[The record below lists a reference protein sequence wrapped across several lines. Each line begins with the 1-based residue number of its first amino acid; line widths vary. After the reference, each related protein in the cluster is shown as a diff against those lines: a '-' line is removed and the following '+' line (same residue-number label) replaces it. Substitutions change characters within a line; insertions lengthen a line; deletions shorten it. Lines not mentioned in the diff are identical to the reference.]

1 MAPNSL
7 PVRRFVLPTGLK
19 GQQNGKL
26 SPDLLTAIRP
36 SGFLYLTAAASWAA
50 MKKAAKLDGVVL
62 KPTSAFDAYR
72 PYSVQ
77 EAVFLQRY
85 TKTPLAGRPTRTWN
99 GATWYLKPGLAPL
112 AAPGTSNHGWG
123 CAVDIWNVGQNGRLE
138 WLLAHFDEFGWSW
151 EVQSEPWHI
160 RYVLGESLPS
170 GVNL

>member
-7 PVRRFVLPTGLK
+7 PVRKFVLPQGLK
-19 GQQNGKL
+19 GQENGKL
-26 SPDLLTAIRP
+26 SPDLLVAIRP
-36 SGFLYLTAAASWAA
+36 SGFLYKTAAASYHA
-50 MKKAAKLDGVVL
+50 MKKAAKDDGIAL

-85 TKTPLAGRPTRTWN
+85 TKTPLPGRPTRTWN

-112 AAPGTSNHGWG
+112 ASPGTSNHGWA
-123 CAVDIWNVGQNGRLE
+123 CACDIWNVGQNGRLE
-138 WLLAHFDEFGWSW
+138 WLLANAERFGWSW

-160 RYVLGESLPS
+160 RYVLGDRLPE
-170 GVNL
+170 GVTL

>member
-1 MAPNSL
+1 
-7 PVRRFVLPTGLK
+7 
-19 GQQNGKL
+19 
-26 SPDLLTAIRP
+26 
-36 SGFLYLTAAASWAA
+36 
-50 MKKAAKLDGVVL
+50 MKKAAKLEGVVL

-112 AAPGTSNHGWG
+112 ATPGTSNHGWG

>member
-1 MAPNSL
+1 MAQTKL
-7 PVRRFVLPTGLK
+7 PVKRLILPKALI
-19 GQQNGKL
+19 GQPNGKL

-36 SGFLYLTAAASWAA
+36 SGYLYRTAAASYEA
-50 MKKAAKLDGVVL
+50 MKRAAKKDGIVL

-85 TKTPLAGRPTRTWN
+85 TKTPIAGRPTRTWN

-112 AAPGTSNHGWG
+112 AASGTSNHGY
-123 CAVDIWNVGQNGRLE
+123 AVACDIWNVTKNGRLE
-138 WLLAHFDEFGWSW
+138 WLLQHADSFGWSW

-160 RYVLGESLPS
+160 RYVLGDALPE
-170 GVNL
+170 GVTL